1 MGANCHEG
9 ALYCTGPKVF
19 SSFFTY
25 VIIKEHMGGLIK
37 RRPFEK
43 NGKKCNSEEKVFT
56 YIGLRLINRAVS
68 PTCQ

>member
-1 MGANCHEG
+1 
-9 ALYCTGPKVF
+9 
-19 SSFFTY
+19 
-25 VIIKEHMGGLIK
+25 MGGLIK